1 MLSALRR
8 ENVVEMAGEGL
19 LFTIFYL
26 RYQKLTGNVGLEIVY
41 SFISSWMT
49 GKMAKLRYW
58 EGTFHLGLS
67 RNKGYFFHKLASSS
81 SAVYFTNFRSL

>member
-8 ENVVEMAGEGL
+8 ENIMEMVGEGL

-41 SFISSWMT
+41 SFSSLPISSWMT
-49 GKMAKLRYW
+49 GKMAKSGRN
-58 EGTFHLGLS
+58 LS
-67 RNKGYFFHKLASSS
+67 SRPF
-81 SAVYFTNFRSL
+81 